1 MQNPIQK
8 EKLIEKIS
16 EDKNSG
22 FLLIDKEEGRS
33 SFFIIKQLR
42 HITGIKKI
50 GFAGTL
56 DPIASGLLIVA
67 ISSATKFLDAFH
79 FLDKVYL
86 AKIELGKISDTYDG
100 EGDIKI
106 KKVNNI
112 PKLEDIKKIIDKNL
126 TGEILQTP
134 PIFSAKKI
142 NGKKA
147 YELARKDKQVEIKP
161 AKIKINNIKIKK
173 YKYPFLE
180 LEINCSRGTYIRSI
194 ANDLGKK
201 LKTGG
206 ILSKLKR
213 TQIGNF
219 NVKNAIKQENIN
231 KQIVEKN
238 KLKIQYIIKKINGK
252 N

>member
-1 MQNPIQK
+1 MQNPIHN

-22 FLLIDKEEGRS
+22 FLLINKEPGKS

-67 ISSATKFLDAFH
+67 ISNATKFLDAFH
-79 FLDKVYL
+79 FLNKIYI
-86 AKIELGKISDTYDG
+86 AKIELGKISDTYDI
-100 EGDIKI
+100 EGDIKNVKINKKPDIAEI
-106 KKVNNI
+106 KNMLDRNF
-112 PKLEDIKKIIDKNL
+112 

-142 NGKKA
+142 NGKNA
-147 YELARKDKQVEIKP
+147 YELARKGKQVKVKP
-161 AKIKINNIKIKK
+161 VKIKINSIKIKK
-173 YKYPFLE
+173 YKFPFLD

-206 ILSKLKR
+206 ILAKLQR
-213 TQIGNF
+213 TKIGNF
-219 NVKNAIKQENIN
+219 DIKNAIRQNDLSKKLI
-231 KQIVEKN
+231 EKN
-238 KLKIQYIIKKINGK
+238 KLKILVIIKKINGK
-252 N
+252 S